1 MVKFQVWAQPW
12 WVNLLVFV
20 PLIVWFLW
28 RREGLRLSWR
38 QLTILAA
45 FATAFGF
52 SEAAVVVYLRAA
64 AGLLPGYAGTLS
76 DVQRAAAISP
86 PAQSISQFPQSLLT
100 VEVFREAATLVMLV
114 SVATLSGPRSRER
127 WASFLWLFAIWDI
140 AYYAGLWATV
150 RWPSSLKDLDVL
162 FLIPVPWISQVW
174 FPLLVSAL
182 TLLAVA
188 LARTET
194 TDAKAK

>member
-12 WVNLLVFV
+12 WVNLLVLV

-38 QLTILAA
+38 QLTILAG
-45 FATAFGF
+45 FAAAFGF

-64 AGLLPGYAGTLS
+64 AGLLPGYAGTLA
-76 DVQRAAAISP
+76 DVQRAAAISL
-86 PAQSISQFPQSLLT
+86 PAQSTSPLPQSLLT

-114 SVATLSGPRSRER
+114 SVALLSGPRPRER
-127 WASFLWLFAIWDI
+127 WASFLWVFAIWDI

-162 FLIPVPWISQVW
+162 FLMPVPWISQVW

-194 TDAKAK
+194 ADAKAK

>member
-28 RREGLRLSWR
+28 WREGLLLRWR
-38 QLTILAA
+38 QLIILAGFGA
-45 FATAFGF
+45 GFGF
-52 SEAAVVVYLRAA
+52 VEAAVVVYLRAA

-76 DVQRAAAISP
+76 DVQRSAGIYL

-100 VEVFREAATLVMLV
+100 VEVFREAATMVMLA
-114 SVATLSGPRSRER
+114 SVALLAAPKVRER
-127 WASFLWLFAIWDI
+127 WAAFLWVFATWDI
-140 AYYAGLWATV
+140 TYYAGQWATV

-162 FLIPVPWISQVW
+162 FLIPVPWVSQVW
-174 FPLLVSAL
+174 FPVLVSAL

-188 LARTET
+188 LART
-194 TDAKAK
+194 DAADTKAK